1 MKILLEVNNLKKYF
15 PLYTGVVSKFRR
27 RVPQLRAVDGV
38 NFSIRKS
45 EILGLVG
52 ESGCGKSTIGKLILL
67 LYKPTDGQILF
78 EGKNICKVS
87 QNEIMNFRRSAQMIF
102 QDAQTSLNRSKTV
115 GKIIADPLEI
125 HKIYNRKEIRERVSM
140 LMELVGLSPK
150 YVHRYP
156 HEFSGGQKQRIGIAR
171 AIALNPKFIVADEP
185 VSSLDVSA
193 QAQIINLLIDL
204 QNKYDLTYLFVSH
217 DLSLVSQICDRVIVM
232 YLGKFVEIGNAK
244 ELFQNPVHPY
254 TQSLMQA
261 VPVPDPRRKKGRLI
275 IEGEISAPMGLQTG
289 CSFHSRCKFKQ
300 DTCIREQPEIMEV
313 EDQHLVACHFINSI

>member
-1 MKILLEVNNLKKYF
+1 M
-15 PLYTGVVSKFRR
+15 R
-27 RVPQLRAVDGV
+27 RVPLLRAVDGV
-38 NFSIRKS
+38 NFSIGKS

-67 LYKPTDGQILF
+67 LYEPTDGKIFF
-78 EGKNICKVS
+78 EGENICKIS

-102 QDAQTSLNRSKTV
+102 QDAQTSLNRNKTV

-125 HKIYNRKEIRERVSM
+125 HKICDRKEISGRVSM

-150 YVHRYP
+150 YIHRYP

-171 AIALNPKFIVADEP
+171 ALSLNPKFIVADEP

-261 VPVPDPRRKKGRLI
+261 VLVPDPRRKKGRLI
-275 IEGEISAPMGLQTG
+275 IEGEISAPMGLRTG
-289 CSFHSRCKFKQ
+289 CSFHSRCKFKR
-300 DTCIREQPEIMEV
+300 DSCIREQPKIMEV
-313 EDQHLVACHFINSI
+313 EDQHWVACHFFNSI